1 MSEPGDPAL
10 IRLYAFAGFVM
21 SACLATSA
29 AMAGEADVVKVKV
42 AESAP
47 GSFRFDV
54 SVRHGDE
61 GWDHYANAWQVLG
74 PDGAVLGERVLL
86 HPHETEQPFT
96 RSLSGVAIPAGIKT
110 VVIRARDSVHDFGGK
125 EMSVDLPGR

>member
-1 MSEPGDPAL
+1 M
-10 IRLYAFAGFVM
+10 FAGFVM
-21 SACLATSA
+21 SVCLVIGATSA
-29 AMAGEADVVKVKV
+29 GVAGEADVVKVAV
-42 AESAP
+42 TESAP

-74 PDGAVLGERVLL
+74 PDGSVLGERVLL

-96 RSLSGVAIPAGIKT
+96 RSLSGVKIADGIKT
-110 VVIRARDSVHDFGGK
+110 VIIRAKDSVHDFGGK

>member
-1 MSEPGDPAL
+1 MV
-10 IRLYAFAGFVM
+10 IRLSLFAGFVM
-21 SACLATSA
+21 SAGLVIGATSA
-29 AMAGEADVVKVKV
+29 AVAGEADVVKVAV
-42 AESAP
+42 TEPAP

-74 PDGAVLGERVLL
+74 PDGSVLGERVLL

-96 RSLSGVAIPAGIKT
+96 RGLSGVAIPSEIRT
-110 VVIRARDSVHDFGGK
+110 VIIRAKDSVHDFGGK
-125 EMSVDLPGR
+125 EMRVDLPGR